1 MGYAEHITADRMNE
15 VLSYDPLTGDFRW
28 KISTSKKF
36 KAGQIAGSAKSVR
49 NSPTRYTYV
58 RVDGKDITAARAA
71 WVLQNGSWPSGRL
84 GFKNGDPQDVRFENI
99 YEMNSL
105 NEGYSDRADYLR
117 KHRKKFGREWKES
130 DLTRK
135 FGISLSKYSEM
146 LAQQGN
152 KCAICGQPE
161 THMRGGKVKAL
172 AVDHNHT
179 TGAVRGLLCSDCNT
193 GLGKFKDSRSVLKA
207 AIAYL
212 DSHVVQSE

>member
-1 MGYAEHITADRMNE
+1 MGYAEHITAGRMNE

-49 NSPTRYTYV
+49 NSITRYIYV

-84 GFKNGDPQDVRFENI
+84 GFINGDPQDVRFENI
-99 YEMNSL
+99 YEMKSL
-105 NEGYSDRADYLR
+105 NEEYSSRADYLR
-117 KHRKKFGREWKES
+117 KHRKKFGREWKDT
-130 DLTRK
+130 DLTRR

-146 LAQQGN
+146 VVERDN
-152 KCAICGQPE
+152 KCDICGQPE
-161 THMRGGKVKAL
+161 TQMRGGKVKSL
-172 AVDHNHT
+172 AVDHDHK
-179 TGAVRGLLCSDCNT
+179 TGAIRGLLCCDCNQA
-193 GLGKFKDSRSVLKA
+193 LGKLGDSVDRLKS

-212 DSHVVQSE
+212 DRSVLHYS